1 MKKENYKGTME
12 VIRNKNIS
20 IEKLELLIKGQ
31 EEAIE
36 EDKKNGDDKSL
47 KYHTL
52 ALEDNKKQL
61 KEIKGNN

>member
-20 IEKLELLIKGQ
+20 IEKLELLIKGL

-52 ALEDNKKQL
+52 A
-61 KEIKGNN
+61 